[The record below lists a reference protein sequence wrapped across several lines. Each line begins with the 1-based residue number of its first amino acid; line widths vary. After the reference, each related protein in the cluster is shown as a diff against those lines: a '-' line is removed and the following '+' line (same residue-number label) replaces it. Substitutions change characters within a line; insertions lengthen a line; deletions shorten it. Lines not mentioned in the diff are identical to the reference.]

1 MYKIFKNEIKI
12 SQFLKGGS
20 KYYIKDDESL
30 FRRLNLDDGKLDFNL
45 AKPFFEVPI
54 LYNNFDFKMLSSIIE
69 TLNMYNYYKKE
80 HNIDIEEIEV
90 LKGELNAV
98 ENKLKEGVKE
108 DGSKL
113 KSEQIAELE
122 TAKEEFEAQI
132 KVKESERK
140 SRMTRILRAAIGNLK
155 ELGLFDHYTSKFIEF
170 DTFVDSIISEELT
183 IRNKDKLKGQ
193 ILNIISTDI
202 YSKNIDQLNKMFIP
216 VKFLIYILLKGV
228 KKYLEENDITKE
240 KITEISNKLN
250 KKISDESLEEDLINF
265 FENIIYY
272 LSDPYP
278 IKEFYDD
285 YKELYNEYKDD
296 IDCSKIYFRQ
306 IFKQP
311 LIPSM
316 VNRRFLSM
324 QGGNYDQLDYILNG
338 GSINTIVRI
347 PNLSSYFKSQLKFI
361 DNKLKSNNK
370 KLSESSRRDIEQII
384 DSLEKHEKNLKD
396 QFELLKSAYLVEED
410 KINVKKHKQHI
421 IEAQKSLSKHKR
433 YTGPFG
439 DLINNLQKIANGIDK
454 KEKPL
459 DKFF

>member
-20 KYYIKDDESL
+20 EYYIKEGDA
-30 FRRLNLDDGKLDFNL
+30 FRGLNLGDGKLDFNL

-80 HNIDIEEIEV
+80 HIVDIEKIEL
-90 LKGELNAV
+90 LKGELNKV
-98 ENKLKEGVKE
+98 EETLKKGVNE
-108 DGSKL
+108 DESKL
-113 KSEQIAELE
+113 TQENIENIE
-122 TAKEEFEAQI
+122 IIKEEVEARI
-132 KVKESERK
+132 RVEEYELKL
-140 SRMTRILRAAIGNLK
+140 RMTRILRAAIGNLK

-183 IRNKDKLKGQ
+183 IRNKEILKNQ
-193 ILNIISTDI
+193 ILNIMSTNI
-202 YSKNIDQLNKMFIP
+202 YSKSIDQLNKMFIP
-216 VKFLIYILLKGV
+216 VKFLIFFLLKGGN
-228 KKYLEENDITKE
+228 KYLAENDITKQQ
-240 KITEISNKLN
+240 KTQIITNISNEIN
-250 KKISDESLEEDLINF
+250 KGISEDLNNF
-265 FENIIYY
+265 FENIKYY

-278 IKEFYDD
+278 IKQFYDD
-285 YKELYNEYKDD
+285 YKILYNEYKDD

-316 VNRRFLSM
+316 VNRRFFLPM
-324 QGGNYDQLDYILNG
+324 QGGNYDQLDYMLNG

-370 KLSESSRRDIEQII
+370 KLSENSRRDIEQII

-410 KINVKKHKQHI
+410 TINVKKHKQEI

-433 YTGPFG
+433 YIGPFG
-439 DLINNLQKIANGIDK
+439 DLINNLEKIANGIDK

-459 DKFF
+459 DKFFS